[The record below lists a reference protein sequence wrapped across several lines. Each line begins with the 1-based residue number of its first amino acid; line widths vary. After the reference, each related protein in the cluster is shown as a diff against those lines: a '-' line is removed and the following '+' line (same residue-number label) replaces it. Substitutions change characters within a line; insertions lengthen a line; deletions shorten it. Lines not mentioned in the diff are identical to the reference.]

1 MAAEARGAA
10 WRDDILA
17 QLRRRDLRER
27 DPFADVVAAH
37 HALVER
43 SDALQ
48 AENRQLQFT
57 CERLKVDGGDGS
69 GGRAVAEVAE
79 LKAKLLALQEEL
91 TDLHRRKGENAQQVI
106 DLTAA
111 VKEGEQA
118 LGEKTAMILR
128 AEQELEAARAAA
140 DRMRADMSEI
150 EKTNQLLK
158 DEYQTLQL
166 TLSSTERKLIETKKE
181 NDRLVVQVID
191 MKERDV
197 ARMNAEN
204 DHFLMKQQELVSRQL
219 AEAAKEQK
227 IVVERPR

>member
-1 MAAEARGAA
+1 MA
-10 WRDDILA
+10 WREDILA

-27 DPFADVVAAH
+27 DPFSDMMAAH

-43 SDALQ
+43 SDAFQ

-57 CERLKVDGGDGS
+57 CERLRIDGGDGS
-69 GGRAVAEVAE
+69 GGRAVAEVGE
-79 LKAKLLALQEEL
+79 LKAKLLKLQEEL

-111 VKEGEQA
+111 VKAGEKE
-118 LGEKTAMILR
+118 LGEKTAMLLR
-128 AEQELEAARAAA
+128 AEQELEAARALA
-140 DRMRADMSEI
+140 DRMRADMGEI

-166 TLSSTERKLIETKKE
+166 TLSSAERKLIETKKE
-181 NDRLVVQVID
+181 NDRLVAQVID

-204 DHFLMKQQELVSRQL
+204 DHLLMKQQETVSRQL

-227 IVVERPR
+227 IVIERPR